1 MWLSFFQYF
10 WGFKEKLWPNTFC
23 GYCSEA
29 LYNSYDHAH
38 TPGQH
43 MWPNPG
49 PWPNSKCSKTVE
61 VGCSCSELKSAR
73 VSTLTGSLAQCHAKW
88 PRGSREFHH
97 PAGIEPEQP
106 YSLLLT
112 LTTKAWVLVCLQ
124 KKMNI
129 SSSVL
134 QPVLVLQLLF
144 WVQDCRSQI
153 AQVVYQ
159 GQAQKNR
166 TLKLKPLIDTPYRIR
181 HRMELKYFHL
191 AQFLPIT
198 HRAAHKPW
206 NSENWELKI

>member
-1 MWLSFFQYF
+1 MPHKSVWRMRVEKPQVWATAVFFIVSKIQGKTMAKPF
-10 WGFKEKLWPNTFC
+10 Q
-23 GYCSEA
+23 A
-29 LYNSYDHAH
+29 LKITASA
-38 TPGQH
+38 PGQH

-144 WVQDCRSQI
+144 
-153 AQVVYQ
+153 
-159 GQAQKNR
+159 
-166 TLKLKPLIDTPYRIR
+166 
-181 HRMELKYFHL
+181 
-191 AQFLPIT
+191 
-198 HRAAHKPW
+198 
-206 NSENWELKI
+206 